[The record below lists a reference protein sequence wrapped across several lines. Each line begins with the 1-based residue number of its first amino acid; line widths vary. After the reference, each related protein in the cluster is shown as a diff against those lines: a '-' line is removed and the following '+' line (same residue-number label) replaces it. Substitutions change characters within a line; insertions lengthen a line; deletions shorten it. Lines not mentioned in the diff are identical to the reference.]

1 MLNRIDERNLPSF
14 VEKSAKKKDS
24 SFTNGNVPRELI
36 DKVYAIKGKYKD
48 FGSSR
53 IYKLKNND
61 AAAKFF
67 FDKISKAKESRGGK
81 YGWAVELK
89 SVDSYANKAEDQQK
103 PEEKGNRMRL
113 FILDSGNSGFAIKA
127 DGTLVSVFTHKDAD
141 KNDINMILAMAVEY
155 GADKLDCY
163 TAKNKLTDLYSK
175 FGFKET
181 GRTAF
186 NHEYAPDD
194 APDYVKNDEFEGSQ
208 LPQNQGRTDL
218 RPTEERPDVAFMHRP
233 QNAPRTGSSILKSKD
248 TNTNYN
254 KKRTTTPSAIG
265 GDYMD
270 EEMKN
275 QEAAAKSKVRGRQTH
290 LQRDWMN
297 QSVSFDTMVKDIL
310 GESALTRSI
319 KTVMNES
326 HDEDYLKIVVSDLY
340 EWMMEVGSNSLLD
353 DFLPHQIK
361 AVIEMMIREDDDIP
375 QDDSQMASWC
385 RKNEDNLIENLARAT
400 GAYGMTREEFAKKQK
415 EEAKKQ
421 AEEDEE
427 DDYEKIAIFNGV
439 WEHLQNIIARR
450 PEFSKYTIKQ
460 LKNALTK
467 VLQDE
472 TLPPNPNNE
481 GEMYTYARMRIKAI
495 YRILLREEE
504 EEEMPQV
511 IVKGSEILYNKRGRA
526 CGVKIQVIDQGTVY
540 MKRKGSHW
548 EITDI
553 SQQNDDQKVWDVVTS
568 SLEKMA
574 KKNPTTF
581 IRLMRNRAYELP
593 KFKPTTITESVTLNG
608 IDVTIQDIQNRMA
621 DADERIIA

>member
-1 MLNRIDERNLPSF
+1 MLHRIDERNLPSF

-24 SFTNGNVPRELI
+24 SFTNSNVPRELI

-53 IYKLKNND
+53 IYKLKNNE

-103 PEEKGNRMRL
+103 PDEKGNKMRL

-175 FGFKET
+175 YGFKET
-181 GRTAF
+181 QRTAF
-186 NHEYAPDD
+186 YHKFAPDD

-218 RPTEERPDVAFMHRP
+218 KPAEERPDVAFMHRP
-233 QNAPRTGSSILKSKD
+233 QNAPRTGRSVFGSRDKH
-248 TNTNYN
+248 TNYN
-254 KKRTTTPSAIG
+254 KNRTTTPSEISG
-265 GDYMD
+265 EYDD
-270 EEMKN
+270 NEIKNMKVA
-275 QEAAAKSKVRGRQTH
+275 EKSKVRGRQTH

-310 GESALTRSI
+310 GESTLTKTI
-319 KTVMNES
+319 KSVMNES
-326 HDEDYLKIVVSDLY
+326 NDYLEIVASDLY
-340 EWMMEVGSNSLLD
+340 EWLMEVGSNSLLD
-353 DFLPHQIK
+353 DFKPQQLKNVIK
-361 AVIEMMIREDDDIP
+361 MKLKKEKYIPEDDTE
-375 QDDSQMASWC
+375 MADWC
-385 RKNEDNLIENLARAT
+385 RKNEDDIIETVARAT
-400 GAYGMTREEFAKKQK
+400 GAYFMSREDFLKKQ
-415 EEAKKQ
+415 Q
-421 AEEDEE
+421 
-427 DDYEKIAIFNGV
+427 
-439 WEHLQNIIARR
+439 
-450 PEFSKYTIKQ
+450 
-460 LKNALTK
+460 
-467 VLQDE
+467 
-472 TLPPNPNNE
+472 
-481 GEMYTYARMRIKAI
+481 
-495 YRILLREEE
+495 
-504 EEEMPQV
+504 EEEMPHV
-511 IVKGSEILYNKRGRA
+511 VVKGSEILYNKRGRA

-553 SQQNDDQKVWDVVTS
+553 SKENDDERVWDMVQS

-581 IRLMRNRAYELP
+581 IRFMRNRAYELP
-593 KFKPTTITESVTLNG
+593 QFKPTTVTESVTINQ
-608 IDVTIQDIQNRMA
+608 ITNRIQKLLKK
-621 DADERIIA
+621 

>member
-1 MLNRIDERNLPSF
+1 MLSRIDERNLPSF

-103 PEEKGNRMRL
+103 PEEKGNKMRL

-233 QNAPRTGSSILKSKD
+233 QHAPKTGSSILKSRDK
-248 TNTNYN
+248 NTNFN
-254 KKRTTTPSAIG
+254 KKRTTTPSEIG
-265 GDYMD
+265 GDYFD

-275 QEAAAKSKVRGRQTH
+275 AKAADKSKVRGRQTH

-297 QSVSFDTMVKDIL
+297 QSVSFDTMVKNIL
-310 GESALTRSI
+310 GESDITRSI
-319 KTVMNES
+319 KMVMNES
-326 HDEDYLKIVVSDLY
+326 HDEDYLTIVVNDLY
-340 EWMMEVGSNSLLD
+340 EWLMEVGSNSLLD
-353 DFLPHQIK
+353 DFKPHQIK
-361 AVIEMMIREDDDIP
+361 AVIEMMLREGDEIPEDDT
-375 QDDSQMASWC
+375 QMAAWC
-385 RKNEDNLIENLARAT
+385 RKNEDSIIENLARAT
-400 GAYGMTREEFAKKQK
+400 GAYTMTRAEFAKKQS
-415 EEAKKQ
+415 
-421 AEEDEE
+421 EEDEE
-427 DDYEKIAIFNGV
+427 ENYEKIAIFNGV
-439 WEHLQNIIARR
+439 WEHLLNIVARR
-450 PEFSKYTIKQ
+450 PEFSKYTTKQ

-481 GEMYTYARMRIKAI
+481 EEMYTYARMRIKPI
-495 YRILLREEE
+495 YRILLNDEEE
-504 EEEMPQV
+504 ETPSSQV
-511 IVKGSEILYNKRGRA
+511 VVKGTEVLYNKRGRA
-526 CGVKIQVIDQGTVY
+526 RGIKLLVKDYGTLY
-540 MKRKGSHW
+540 MKRKGSRW

-553 SQQNDDQKVWDVVTS
+553 SKENDDDGVWNVVTS
-568 SLEKMA
+568 LLEKIA
-574 KKNPTTF
+574 EENPTTF

-593 KFKPTTITESVTLNG
+593 EFTPTTITESVKINQITDKIKEIL
-608 IDVTIQDIQNRMA
+608 QR
-621 DADERIIA
+621 

>member
-1 MLNRIDERNLPSF
+1 MLHRIDERNLPSF

-36 DKVYAIKGKYKD
+36 DKVYALKGKYKD

-53 IYKLKNND
+53 IYKLKNNG
-61 AAAKFF
+61 AAAAFF

-103 PEEKGNRMRL
+103 PEEKGNKMRL

-233 QNAPRTGSSILKSKD
+233 QHTPKTGSSILKSRDK
-248 TNTNYN
+248 NTNFN
-254 KKRTTTPSAIG
+254 KKRTTTPSEIG
-265 GDYMD
+265 GDYFD

-275 QEAAAKSKVRGRQTH
+275 AKAADKSKVRGRQTH

-297 QSVSFDTMVKDIL
+297 QSVSFDTMVKNIL
-310 GESALTRSI
+310 GESSITRSI

-326 HDEDYLKIVVSDLY
+326 HDEDYLTIIVSDLY
-340 EWMMEVGSNSLLD
+340 EWLMEVGTNSLLD
-353 DFLPHQIK
+353 DFKPHQIK
-361 AVIEMMIREDDDIP
+361 AIIEMMLREGDEIPEDDT
-375 QDDSQMASWC
+375 QMASWC
-385 RKNEDNLIENLARAT
+385 RKNEDALIENLARAT
-400 GAYGMTREEFAKKQK
+400 GAYTMTRAEFAKKQS
-415 EEAKKQ
+415 
-421 AEEDEE
+421 EE
-427 DDYEKIAIFNGV
+427 DDE
-439 WEHLQNIIARR
+439 
-450 PEFSKYTIKQ
+450 
-460 LKNALTK
+460 
-467 VLQDE
+467 E
-472 TLPPNPNNE
+472 TP
-481 GEMYTYARMRIKAI
+481 A
-495 YRILLREEE
+495 
-504 EEEMPQV
+504 PQV
-511 IVKGSEILYNKRGRA
+511 IIKGSEVLYNKRGRA
-526 CGVKIQVIDQGTVY
+526 RGIKLSVKDYGTLY

-548 EITDI
+548 EIMDI
-553 SQQNDDQKVWDVVTS
+553 SKENADEKVWEMITS
-568 SLEKMA
+568 SLEKIA
-574 KKNPTTF
+574 EENPTTF

-593 KFKPTTITESVTLNG
+593 EFTPTTITESVKINQITDKIKEIL
-608 IDVTIQDIQNRMA
+608 QR
-621 DADERIIA
+621 

>member
-1 MLNRIDERNLPSF
+1 MLSRIDERNLPSF

-24 SFTNGNVPRELI
+24 SFTNGNVPRDLI

-81 YGWAVELK
+81 YGWAVEMK

-103 PEEKGNRMRL
+103 PEEKGNKMRL

-181 GRTAF
+181 QRTAF
-186 NHEYAPDD
+186 YHKYAPDD

-233 QNAPRTGSSILKSKD
+233 QNAPRTGSSILNSRDKH
-248 TNTNYN
+248 TNYN
-254 KKRTTTPSAIG
+254 KNRTTTPSEING
-265 GDYMD
+265 EYGDN
-270 EEMKN
+270 EIKNMKVA
-275 QEAAAKSKVRGRQTH
+275 EKSKVRGRQTH

-310 GESALTRSI
+310 GESAITRTI

-326 HDEDYLKIVVSDLY
+326 DDYLEIVASDLY
-340 EWMMEVGSNSLLD
+340 EWLMEVGSNSLLD
-353 DFLPHQIK
+353 DFKPQQLKNVIK
-361 AVIEMMIREDDDIP
+361 MKLKKEKNIPNDDTEM
-375 QDDSQMASWC
+375 ANWC
-385 RKNEDNLIENLARAT
+385 RKNEDDIIETVARAT
-400 GAYGMTREEFAKKQK
+400 GAYFMSREDFLKKQ
-415 EEAKKQ
+415 Q
-421 AEEDEE
+421 
-427 DDYEKIAIFNGV
+427 
-439 WEHLQNIIARR
+439 
-450 PEFSKYTIKQ
+450 
-460 LKNALTK
+460 
-467 VLQDE
+467 
-472 TLPPNPNNE
+472 
-481 GEMYTYARMRIKAI
+481 
-495 YRILLREEE
+495 EEE
-504 EEEMPQV
+504 EHE
-511 IVKGSEILYNKRGRA
+511 
-526 CGVKIQVIDQGTVY
+526 
-540 MKRKGSHW
+540 
-548 EITDI
+548 
-553 SQQNDDQKVWDVVTS
+553 
-568 SLEKMA
+568 
-574 KKNPTTF
+574 
-581 IRLMRNRAYELP
+581 
-593 KFKPTTITESVTLNG
+593 
-608 IDVTIQDIQNRMA
+608 
-621 DADERIIA
+621 

>member
-1 MLNRIDERNLPSF
+1 MLSRIDERNLPSF

-24 SFTNGNVPRELI
+24 SFTNGNVPRDLI
-36 DKVYAIKGKYKD
+36 DKVYALKGKYKD
-48 FGSSR
+48 FGGSR

-103 PEEKGNRMRL
+103 PEEKGNKMRL

-265 GDYMD
+265 GDYME

-275 QEAAAKSKVRGRQTH
+275 QSAAAKSKVRGRQTH

-310 GESALTRSI
+310 GESDITRSI
-319 KTVMNES
+319 KSVMNES
-326 HDEDYLKIVVSDLY
+326 HDEDYLTIVVSDLY
-340 EWMMEVGSNSLLD
+340 EWLMEIGSNSLLD
-353 DFLPHQIK
+353 DFKPHQIK
-361 AVIEMMIREDDDIP
+361 AVIEMMLREGDEIPEDDT
-375 QDDSQMASWC
+375 QMAAWC
-385 RKNEDNLIENLARAT
+385 RKNEDALIENLARAT
-400 GAYGMTREEFAKKQK
+400 GAYTMTRTEFAKKQS
-415 EEAKKQ
+415 
-421 AEEDEE
+421 EEDE
-427 DDYEKIAIFNGV
+427 
-439 WEHLQNIIARR
+439 
-450 PEFSKYTIKQ
+450 
-460 LKNALTK
+460 
-467 VLQDE
+467 
-472 TLPPNPNNE
+472 
-481 GEMYTYARMRIKAI
+481 
-495 YRILLREEE
+495 
-504 EEEMPQV
+504 
-511 IVKGSEILYNKRGRA
+511 
-526 CGVKIQVIDQGTVY
+526 
-540 MKRKGSHW
+540 
-548 EITDI
+548 
-553 SQQNDDQKVWDVVTS
+553 
-568 SLEKMA
+568 
-574 KKNPTTF
+574 
-581 IRLMRNRAYELP
+581 
-593 KFKPTTITESVTLNG
+593 
-608 IDVTIQDIQNRMA
+608 
-621 DADERIIA
+621 

>member
-1 MLNRIDERNLPSF
+1 MLQRIDERNLPSF

-24 SFTNGNVPRELI
+24 SFTNGSVPRELI
-36 DKVYAIKGKYKD
+36 DKVYAIKGKYKN

-53 IYKLKNND
+53 IYKLKNNG

-89 SVDSYANKAEDQQK
+89 SVHSYANKAEDQQK
-103 PEEKGNRMRL
+103 PEEKGNKMRL
-113 FILDSGNSGFAIKA
+113 FILDSGSSGFAIKA

-218 RPTEERPDVAFMHRP
+218 RPAEERPDVAFMHRP

-248 TNTNYN
+248 TRTNYN
-254 KKRTTTPSAIG
+254 KKRRTTPSAIG

-270 EEMKN
+270 EEIKN
-275 QEAAAKSKVRGRQTH
+275 QSAAAKTKVRGRQTH

-297 QSVSFDTMVKDIL
+297 QSFCFDSMVQDIL
-310 GESALTRSI
+310 GESALTKTI
-319 KTVMNES
+319 KTVLNES
-326 HDEDYLKIVVSDLY
+326 DDYLEIVASDLY
-340 EWMMEVGSNSLLD
+340 EWLMEVASNSLLD
-353 DFLPHQIK
+353 DFKPHQIK
-361 AVIEMMIREDDDIP
+361 GVIKMKLKKEKNIPNDDTEM
-375 QDDSQMASWC
+375 ANWC
-385 RKNEDNLIENLARAT
+385 RKNEDDIIETVARAT
-400 GAYGMTREEFAKKQK
+400 GAYFMSREDFLKKQQ
-415 EEAKKQ
+415 EEQ
-421 AEEDEE
+421 E
-427 DDYEKIAIFNGV
+427 
-439 WEHLQNIIARR
+439 Q
-450 PEFSKYTIKQ
+450 
-460 LKNALTK
+460 
-467 VLQDE
+467 
-472 TLPPNPNNE
+472 PNVVV
-481 GEMYTYARMRIKAI
+481 
-495 YRILLREEE
+495 
-504 EEEMPQV
+504 Q
-511 IVKGSEILYNKRGRA
+511 GSEILYNKRGRA
-526 CGVKIQVIDQGTVY
+526 CGLKIKVLDHGTVY

-553 SQQNDDQKVWDVVTS
+553 SKENNDEKVWDMVQS

-593 KFKPTTITESVTLNG
+593 KFKPTTITESVTINQITRKIREIL
-608 IDVTIQDIQNRMA
+608 
-621 DADERIIA
+621 

>member
-1 MLNRIDERNLPSF
+1 MLSRIDERNLPSF

-24 SFTNGNVPRELI
+24 SFANGNVPRELI

-53 IYKLKNND
+53 IYKLKDND

-103 PEEKGNRMRL
+103 PEEKGNKMRL

-233 QNAPRTGSSILKSKD
+233 QNAPRTGSSILNSRDKH
-248 TNTNYN
+248 TNFN

-275 QEAAAKSKVRGRQTH
+275 QSAAAKSKVRGRQTH

-310 GESALTRSI
+310 GESDITRSI
-319 KTVMNES
+319 KRVMNES
-326 HDEDYLKIVVSDLY
+326 HDEDYLTIVVNDLY
-340 EWMMEVGSNSLLD
+340 EWLMEVGSNSLLD
-353 DFLPHQIK
+353 DFKPHQIK
-361 AVIEMMIREDDDIP
+361 AVIEMMLREGDEIPEDDT
-375 QDDSQMASWC
+375 QMAAWC
-385 RKNEDNLIENLARAT
+385 RKNEDSIIENLARAT
-400 GAYGMTREEFAKKQK
+400 GAYTMTRAEFAKKQS
-415 EEAKKQ
+415 
-421 AEEDEE
+421 EEDEE
-427 DDYEKIAIFNGV
+427 ENYEKIAIFNGV
-439 WEHLQNIIARR
+439 WEHLLNIVARR
-450 PEFSKYTIKQ
+450 PEFSKYTTKQ

-472 TLPPNPNNE
+472 TLPPNPNDE
-481 GEMYTYARMRIKAI
+481 EEMYTYARMRIKPI
-495 YRILLREEE
+495 YRILLNDEEE
-504 EEEMPQV
+504 ETPSSQV
-511 IVKGSEILYNKRGRA
+511 VVKGTEVLYNKRGRA
-526 CGVKIQVIDQGTVY
+526 RGIKLLVKDYGTLY
-540 MKRKGSHW
+540 MRRKGSHW

-553 SQQNDDQKVWDVVTS
+553 SKENADDDVWNVVTS
-568 SLEKMA
+568 SLEKIA
-574 KKNPTTF
+574 EENPTTF

-593 KFKPTTITESVTLNG
+593 EFTPTTITESVKINQITDKIKEIL
-608 IDVTIQDIQNRMA
+608 QR
-621 DADERIIA
+621 

>member
-1 MLNRIDERNLPSF
+1 MLHRIDERNLPSF

-53 IYKLKNND
+53 IYKLKNNG
-61 AAAKFF
+61 AAAAFF

-89 SVDSYANKAEDQQK
+89 DVNSYANKAEDQQK

-127 DGTLVSVFTHKDAD
+127 DGTLVSVFTHKDAN

-181 GRTAF
+181 GRTSF

-254 KKRTTTPSAIG
+254 KKRTTTPSEIG

-275 QEAAAKSKVRGRQTH
+275 QSAAAKSKVRGRQTH

-310 GESALTRSI
+310 GESALTRTI

-326 HDEDYLKIVVSDLY
+326 DDYLEIVASDLY
-340 EWMMEVGSNSLLD
+340 EWLMEVGSNSLLD
-353 DFLPHQIK
+353 DFKPHQLKNVIK
-361 AVIEMMIREDDDIP
+361 MKLKKEKFIPNDDTEM
-375 QDDSQMASWC
+375 ANWC
-385 RKNEDNLIENLARAT
+385 RKNEDDIIETVARAT
-400 GAYGMTREEFAKKQK
+400 GAYFMSREDFLKKQ
-415 EEAKKQ
+415 Q
-421 AEEDEE
+421 EEDE
-427 DDYEKIAIFNGV
+427 N
-439 WEHLQNIIARR
+439 
-450 PEFSKYTIKQ
+450 
-460 LKNALTK
+460 
-467 VLQDE
+467 
-472 TLPPNPNNE
+472 
-481 GEMYTYARMRIKAI
+481 
-495 YRILLREEE
+495 
-504 EEEMPQV
+504 EEMPQV
-511 IVKGSEILYNKRGRA
+511 FVKGSEILYNKRGRA

-553 SQQNDDQKVWDVVTS
+553 SKENNDERVWEMVQS
-568 SLEKMA
+568 SLDKMA

-593 KFKPTTITESVTLNG
+593 KFKPTTITESVTINQITRKIREIL
-608 IDVTIQDIQNRMA
+608 
-621 DADERIIA
+621 